1 MKHLRSLF
9 DKLCTPGYH
18 VVANLAETIKVSP
31 NICDDKQGFA
41 KYS

>member
-1 MKHLRSLF
+1 VRQKDSFSTKRPFQSGQGESGLL
-9 DKLCTPGYH
+9 
-18 VVANLAETIKVSP
+18 VSP